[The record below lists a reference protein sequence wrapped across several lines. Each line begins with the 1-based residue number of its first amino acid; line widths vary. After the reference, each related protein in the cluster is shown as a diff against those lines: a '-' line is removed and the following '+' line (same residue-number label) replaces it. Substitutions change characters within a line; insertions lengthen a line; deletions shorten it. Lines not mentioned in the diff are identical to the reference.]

1 MKFSSRKKAPKWEYN
16 LKNSDYLIF
25 LSLLR
30 FLKDNNVYN
39 FFQFVFSSYLTKVTL
54 CADFSLYVLTIKFYI
69 CDSLLN
75 KNSRIWNFHLKMQT
89 NVQIIIL
96 YKIQRPTI
104 NMVRAPLESCIY
116 RIKFLK
122 IDKISIFSVFS
133 PFYKNRSSV
142 PAYFTQYEILSF
154 QQLQTIIFSYYAVHV
169 SSRPKYKCI
178 IKL

>member
-1 MKFSSRKKAPKWEYN
+1 MKFSSRKKAPKWEYD
-16 LKNSDYLIF
+16 LKYSDYLIF

-54 CADFSLYVLTIKFYI
+54 CADFSLYELTIKFYI

-104 NMVRAPLESCIY
+104 NMVIGHSPIRIMDF

-122 IDKISIFSVFS
+122 ID
-133 PFYKNRSSV
+133 NRSSA

>member
-1 MKFSSRKKAPKWEYN
+1 M
-16 LKNSDYLIF
+16 
-25 LSLLR
+25 SLLR

-75 KNSRIWNFHLKMQT
+75 KNSGIWNFHLKMQT
-89 NVQIIIL
+89 NIL

-104 NMVRAPLESCIY
+104 NMVRAPLESFMY

-122 IDKISIFSVFS
+122 MDKISIFSVFS

-154 QQLQTIIFSYYAVHV
+154 
-169 SSRPKYKCI
+169 
-178 IKL
+178 